1 LPTPALSYDL
11 LHADSLF
18 TMYRDRCDMEDI
30 LLEMDRILRPGRAVI
45 IRDDIA
51 ILARIKNFLTDRMR
65 WDCQIFDGED
75 GSDDREK
82 ILFAAKTC
90 CNDEDRDQEQ

>member
-1 LPTPALSYDL
+1 LSYDL